1 MILHIFHVITTHF
14 QPNYSFFTI
23 NFCLFI
29 TSTHHTKQTLLI
41 NRVLFSLWDF
51 ISTVDELRHPA
62 ASLQLVHQRA
72 PTGLFLHW
80 KVTDCIC
87 VSKWRTHST
96 ILFLLKEQISADWS
110 LSEFKMFKYWYVLAS
125 KIQIS
130 TAVLVPCGYLQ
141 YLVSGPQSSV
151 FRCRSFL
158 INLMDHYGVL
168 VERQKDNQ

>member
-1 MILHIFHVITTHF
+1 MLLRHIFSPIIHFLQLTFVFLSHQHITLNRLF
-14 QPNYSFFTI
+14 SLI
-23 NFCLFI
+23 VFC
-29 TSTHHTKQTLLI
+29 
-41 NRVLFSLWDF
+41 SLWDF
-51 ISTVDELRHPA
+51 ISTVNELRHPA

-72 PTGLFLHW
+72 PTRLFLHW

-96 ILFLLKEQISADWS
+96 ILFLLKEQIPADWS